1 MYLDGLFSN
10 YMASISSNTVLFMH
24 PIFQSSVSMLDAATK
39 KYGLDEKLMPFGQL
53 KKDAL
58 LAGKKILLQI
68 G

>member
-1 MYLDGLFSN
+1 
-10 YMASISSNTVLFMH
+10 MASISSNTVLFMH

-39 KYGLDEKLMPFGQL
+39 KYGLDEELMPFGQL